1 VGTVLGADRLTGP
14 PDRTHDRSC
23 GARYPQAAIQRHKNG
38 VKRHLTAIQRH
49 KNGVKRHLTVIA
61 VAR

>member
-1 VGTVLGADRLTGP
+1 
-14 PDRTHDRSC
+14 
-23 GARYPQAAIQRHKNG
+23 